1 MNPWIVRPRPQ
12 PNAKLRLLC
21 FPFAGAGASAFRT
34 WPAALPADVELW
46 AIEMPGRE
54 QRWREPLFERIGP
67 LVSAIVDGVTPE
79 LRGAFAIYGHSL
91 GSMVGFSFA
100 RELRRRS
107 LREPLHLFVSGRRAP
122 HLSVPEP
129 MHELSDPRFRERLR
143 RLGGIPAAVLAEPEL
158 MAVFLPIL
166 RADIAVS
173 EAEVSAPEPPLDYP
187 ITALGGEADER
198 ATSAELEA
206 WRTHTRAGFER
217 EMFPG
222 GHFFI
227 QTARAAVLGSLSRR
241 LAAITARL

>member
-21 FPFAGAGASAFRT
+21 FPFAGAGASVFRT
-34 WPAALPADVELW
+34 WPEALPSDVELW
-46 AIEMPGRE
+46 AIELPGRE
-54 QRWREPLFERIGP
+54 RRLSERPFERVGP
-67 LVSAIVDGVTPE
+67 LASAIADGVAPE
-79 LRGAFAIYGHSL
+79 LQGPFAIYGHSF

-122 HLSVPEP
+122 RLSVAQP
-129 MHELSDPRFRERLR
+129 MHELPDPQFVAELR
-143 RLGGIPAAVLAEPEL
+143 RLGGMPEMVLAEPEL
-158 MAVFLPIL
+158 MAVFMPIL
-166 RADIAVS
+166 RADIAAS
-173 EAEVSAPEPPLDYP
+173 EAEVAPPEPLLDCP
-187 ITALGGEADER
+187 ITALGGDADGR
-198 ATSAELEA
+198 ATAEQLDA
-206 WRTHTRAGFER
+206 WAMHTRAGFER
-217 EMFPG
+217 EMFSG